1 MKINWRY
8 LAVAAAALVLI
19 GVVILALI
27 LAPGKENSGPRVI
40 GIFMN
45 DEETEQEK
53 KTAAILMVQNAAEL
67 LKGASGDFSAIES
80 QLGGSGTEQVW
91 QVPMDQNWDAV
102 PKLEQATYLLLIEK
116 TSATAPYLGMASV
129 QLQCRGETLVEI
141 TVAWQEDM

>member
-1 MKINWRY
+1 MNRKSVLHLMELLIMV
-8 LAVAAAALVLI
+8 LVFAIAASVCVQCFAYAHRLS
-19 GVVILALI
+19 
-27 LAPGKENSGPRVI
+27 K
-40 GIFMN
+40 
-45 DEETEQEK
+45 EQEK

-67 LKGASGDFSAIES
+67 LKGASGDFLAIES

>member
-1 MKINWRY
+1 MNRKSVLHLMELLIMV
-8 LAVAAAALVLI
+8 LVFAIAASVCVQCFAYAHRLS
-19 GVVILALI
+19 
-27 LAPGKENSGPRVI
+27 KEQG
-40 GIFMN
+40 
-45 DEETEQEK
+45 K

-116 TSATAPYLGMASV
+116 KSATSPYLGMASV

>member
-1 MKINWRY
+1 MNRKSVLHLMELLIMV
-8 LAVAAAALVLI
+8 LVFAIAASVCVQCFAYAHRLS
-19 GVVILALI
+19 
-27 LAPGKENSGPRVI
+27 K
-40 GIFMN
+40 
-45 DEETEQEK
+45 EQEK

-116 TSATAPYLGMASV
+116 TSATAPYLGMASM